1 MSSKQHD
8 GAAARHRLERPGQR
22 PASGDVGIG
31 GDDIPRL
38 GILDFRED
46 HPAAR
51 RRNRPAADAGGDD
64 VARACA
70 ALHQVVGQVHHF
82 AEAVIHDGKPP
93 VGGEHAQA
101 VGHVV
106 QGGVEL
112 AGQRRFPE
120 TRGHRL
126 HKDGMKAE
134 VDAFQADEE
143 QHQQHGEA
151 EVVEPAMQ
159 RQRKRQWPARKK
171 DMQLDDRRT
180 AVISRRAA
188 RRIGDRHG
196 DAEHMRERIIDAENG
211 HETPKPKHSGLQHG
225 AEPVARLK
233 IPRLFVGERLGTA
246 FVSAHLE
253 CAVGADSDDQER
265 ARPQQDVAGLER
277 RHQRGGG
284 RADRAHEHGPE
295 ILAHR
300 IDQSRI

>member
-1 MSSKQHD
+1 MTQGVVDLLELVEIDEQQCRQLLGIVPYRQQAADLVAEIDPVGKRGQFVVTRQMADPGFGVAPLGDVFKQHD

-38 GILDFRED
+38 RILDFRED
-46 HPAAR
+46 HPSAR
-51 RRNRPAADAGGDD
+51 RRNRSAADAGGDD
-64 VARACA
+64 VARAGA
-70 ALHQVVGQVHHF
+70 ALHQIVGQVHHF

-120 TRGHRL
+120 TRGQRL

-151 EVVEPAMQ
+151 EVIESAMQ
-159 RQRKRQWPARKK
+159 RQRKRHRPARKQN
-171 DMQLDDRRT
+171 MQMDDRRT

-188 RRIGDRHG
+188 RRIADRHG
-196 DAEHMRERIIDAENG
+196 DAEHMRDGIIDCREWS
-211 HETPKPKHSGLQHG
+211 TKHQGPS
-225 AEPVARLK
+225 
-233 IPRLFVGERLGTA
+233 TA
-246 FVSAHLE
+246 A
-253 CAVGADSDDQER
+253 
-265 ARPQQDVAGLER
+265 
-277 RHQRGGG
+277 
-284 RADRAHEHGPE
+284 
-295 ILAHR
+295 
-300 IDQSRI
+300 